1 MSEKP
6 ELMKQLVAVE
16 LAADDCLNI
25 ALCKTIPIQALRSRS
40 LTGALAADAE
50 AKLSDDPVF
59 APVRRLRD
67 WSRATGRDISE
78 HTAAA
83 NVQEFSQ
90 ILSDVQAVSALDPAG
105 AFVGLVEKA
114 EALQKMLGGPPTDA
128 A

>member
-1 MSEKP
+1 MTDKAALS
-6 ELMKQLVAVE
+6 KQLVAVE

-25 ALCKTIPIQALRSRS
+25 AVCNTIPIEALAKQS

-67 WSRATGRDISE
+67 WARSMARNVSGRG
-78 HTAAA
+78 AAPNA
-83 NVQEFSQ
+83 QEFSQ
-90 ILSDVQAVSALDPAG
+90 ILGDVKAVAARDPAG

-114 EALQKMLGGPPTDA
+114 EALQKTLARTD
-128 A
+128 